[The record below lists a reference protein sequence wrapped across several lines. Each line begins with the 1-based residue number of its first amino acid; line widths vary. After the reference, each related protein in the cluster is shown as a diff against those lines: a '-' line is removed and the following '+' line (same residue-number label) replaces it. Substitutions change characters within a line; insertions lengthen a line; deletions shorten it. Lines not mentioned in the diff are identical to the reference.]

1 MGSHGNSVNVEMPLL
16 LPFFLVLPFCLSNP
30 VSSEHSG
37 LKETVKDDLEETMYK
52 NENLDDIEN
61 KVEELQRK
69 LETKNV
75 NEENLQKQLKEMSN
89 ANSSS
94 SSCPS
99 GWWAGPAGLGCVL
112 LQTEELTW
120 EEAAENCWTNYKAHL
135 VEIKNEEQQDFLRT
149 ILGLFPDDDVY
160 GWWIGATDLNR
171 EGSWYWAHSL
181 ESMEYS
187 GWFPGEPNNYLGDE
201 NCALIWSNEVPNRK
215 SFWND
220 YHCSYDSYSICQ
232 QTL

>member
-1 MGSHGNSVNVEMPLL
+1 MGNSVNVEMPLL

-37 LKETVKDDLEETMYK
+37 LKGNVKDDLEETLYK
-52 NENLDDIEN
+52 SENLDDIEN
-61 KVEELQRK
+61 AV
-69 LETKNV
+69 
-75 NEENLQKQLKEMSN
+75 
-89 ANSSS
+89 
-94 SSCPS
+94 
-99 GWWAGPAGLGCVL
+99 
-112 LQTEELTW
+112 EELTW

>member
-1 MGSHGNSVNVEMPLL
+1 MPLL

-37 LKETVKDDLEETMYK
+37 LKEKDDLEEKMYK
-52 NENLDDIEN
+52 SENLDDIEN
-61 KVEELQRK
+61 EVEEPIRK

-112 LQTEELTW
+112 L
-120 EEAAENCWTNYKAHL
+120 
-135 VEIKNEEQQDFLRT
+135 KNEEQQDFLRT

-171 EGSWYWAHSL
+171 EGSWYWPHSL